1 MSKKTDF
8 LIEEIKPN
16 QKRNCSVGKNFK
28 IPSYN
33 SYEDLIL
40 YNYKTEQ
47 LKEICSVYNLRKTG
61 NKSLMV
67 NRIYNYLKYG
77 SYATKLQRLARGFI
91 QRNFNKN
98 SGPALFN
105 KSLCIN
111 DSDFLSMEPLAE
123 IKYPQFYSIKDGDNF
138 VYGFDVISLY
148 NLLIKDGTNATNPY
162 TRSEMPSNLLKQL
175 KNHIKISKLLC
186 KEPIKIE
193 IQNDMEHLSGE
204 KQMELKAL
212 DLFQHINSLGNY
224 ADQSWYMNM
233 NRMNIIIFMRE
244 LFDVWTYRS
253 QITND
258 TRRMIYPLGNPFI
271 HINTHDM
278 GNHSTIN
285 LKKMGIVLI
294 ENLTTKGIDT
304 DSQSLGAF
312 YVLGALTLVNS
323 EARNSLPWLYQ
334 SFLH

>member
-8 LIEEIKPN
+8 LIEEITPN
-16 QKRNCSVGKNFK
+16 TKRNCSVGKNFK
-28 IPSYN
+28 IPSHN

-67 NRIYNYLKYG
+67 NRIYNFLKYG
-77 SYATKLQRLARGFI
+77 SYATKLQRVSRGFI

-123 IKYPQFYSIKDGDNF
+123 IKYPQFYSIKDSDKF

-175 KNHIKISKLLC
+175 KTHIKISKLLC
-186 KEPIKIE
+186 KDPIKIE

-258 TRRMIYPLGNPFI
+258 TRHMIYPLGNPFI

-278 GNHSTIN
+278 GNHSTMN

-294 ENLTTKGIDT
+294 ENLTTKGINT